1 MVHRSKIYKFKII
14 TLICISS
21 LMTVGLAAF
30 ALSENAYSLTFNNEQ
45 DGKDDKPDD
54 VKLSPT
60 PSVSPANT
68 STPNSPTP
76 GIGTTQPAKPT
87 GSGSPTSAPTP
98 TKQVSPT
105 ATPTPSP
112 SPTPTLTP
120 TPTPTPVPND
130 LKKDEF
136 PEVNAL
142 IEKFYAAKLTCA
154 SEDFKGLVNNLDLL
168 PLETWMKQY
177 EYVKSFSNFECY
189 TKTGI
194 GAIEYVVFVVYDT
207 EIATI
212 STLAPSL
219 DRLLLMRD
227 EATGNLVI
235 CYNNPSKSTAA
246 YIEELQSHD
255 DVVALF
261 NQVSADLEKAL
272 KSDAD
277 LNSLFNNLQ

>member
-1 MVHRSKIYKFKII
+1 MVHRSKIYKFKIF
-14 TLICISS
+14 TLLCVFA
-21 LMTVGLAAF
+21 LMTVGMAAF
-30 ALSENAYSLTFNNEQ
+30 ALSEDAYSLTFNNEP
-45 DGKDDKPDD
+45 DTDEKD
-54 VKLSPT
+54 V
-60 PSVSPANT
+60 
-68 STPNSPTP
+68 
-76 GIGTTQPAKPT
+76 
-87 GSGSPTSAPTP
+87 
-98 TKQVSPT
+98 T
-105 ATPTPSP
+105 ATPTPSEAPVSSISPASPTAVPGTTQSPKPTGTKAPTLTPTSTPTP
-112 SPTPTLTP
+112 SPSPTPTPTLTP

-154 SEDFKGLVNNLDLL
+154 KEDFNGLVNNLDLL

-227 EATGNLVI
+227 ETTGNLVV

-246 YIEELQSHD
+246 YIEELQTHD
-255 DVVALF
+255 DVIALF

-277 LNSLFNNLQ
+277 LNSLFSNLQ

>member
-1 MVHRSKIYKFKII
+1 MVHKSKIYKLKIFI
-14 TLICISS
+14 LICISS
-21 LMTVGLAAF
+21 LMTAGMAAF
-30 ALSENAYSLTFNNEQ
+30 ALSENAYSLTFNNE
-45 DGKDDKPDD
+45 PDD
-54 VKLSPT
+54 DTRGDIDAEVTPTPTSAPDNTVSPGAPTTVPGTTLSPKPTATLSPT
-60 PSVSPANT
+60 PTNT
-68 STPNSPTP
+68 L
-76 GIGTTQPAKPT
+76 
-87 GSGSPTSAPTP
+87 TP
-98 TKQVSPT
+98 T
-105 ATPTPSP
+105 
-112 SPTPTLTP
+112 PTPTLTP

-130 LKKDEF
+130 LQKDVF

-154 SEDFKGLVNNLDLL
+154 KEDFEGLVNNLDLL
-168 PLETWMKQY
+168 PIDTWLKQY

-227 EATGNLVI
+227 EVTGNLVV
-235 CYNNPSKSTAA
+235 CYNNPSKSTAT

-261 NQVSADLEKAL
+261 NQVSSDLEKAL